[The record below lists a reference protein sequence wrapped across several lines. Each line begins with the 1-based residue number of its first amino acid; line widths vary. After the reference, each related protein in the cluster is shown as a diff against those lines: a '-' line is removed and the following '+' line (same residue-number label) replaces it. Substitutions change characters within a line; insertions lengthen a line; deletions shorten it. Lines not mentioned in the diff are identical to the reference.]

1 MDWQSILA
9 RKTDPLILAETPLTG
24 AGRVL
29 ALAPH
34 PDDPEAIAVTLR
46 MLAHGCTE
54 MTWAIVTSGWSGVDD
69 DFVGPDHAAKGY
81 VREKEQRAAARL
93 FGLSDKK
100 LSFLRLAED
109 DAGELADTP
118 ENRRRFTAQLD
129 ALAPELALLPHREDT
144 NATHRRVYAWFAEW
158 AAAQG
163 RPIAALCNEDPKTT
177 QFTPQVTVTFGDAT
191 AAWKAELLECHRSQ
205 SARNRRVRGITF
217 AERILA
223 MNRAAYPRGYAERF
237 IIERWD

>member
-1 MDWQSILA
+1 MDWQAILA
-9 RKTDPLILAETPLTG
+9 RTDPLLLTETPLTG

-46 MLAHGCTE
+46 LFAQGGADLH
-54 MTWAIVTSGWSGVDD
+54 WAVVTSGWSGVDD
-69 DFVGPDHAAKGY
+69 DFVGPDRTAKGNA
-81 VREKEQRAAARL
+81 RADEQRAAARL
-93 FGLSDKK
+93 FGLPEAR
-100 LSFLRLAED
+100 LALLRLDEN

-118 ENRRRFTAQLD
+118 ENRRRFTAHLD
-129 ALAPELALLPHREDT
+129 ALAPDLALLPHREDT
-144 NATHRRVYAWFAEW
+144 NATHRRVFAWFAEW

-163 RPIAALCNEDPKTT
+163 RPLAALCNEDPKTVR
-177 QFTPQVTVTFGDAT
+177 FTPHLTVTFGDAT

-205 SARNRRVRGITF
+205 SARNMRVRGITF

-223 MNRAAYPRGYAERF
+223 LNRAAHPGGYAERF
-237 IIERWD
+237 IIERWG